1 MRVNYKGMNSEY
13 NYRMAEISYTEKE
26 ENLMKRIEKVMN
38 IHGWNLNII
47 TDGYASCEVNDK
59 DEYNDFV
66 RDYKDVKKSVKLWEK
81 FGF

>member
-1 MRVNYKGMNSEY
+1 MRVNYKGIDSEY

-47 TDGYASCEVNDK
+47 TDGYASCEVNDR
-59 DEYNDFV
+59 DEYNEFV
-66 RDYKDVKKSVKLWEK
+66 SDYKDVKKSVKLWEK

>member
-1 MRVNYKGMNSEY
+1 MRVNYKGMDSEY

-47 TDGYASCEVNDK
+47 TDGYASCEVNDR
-59 DEYNDFV
+59 DEYNEFV
-66 RDYKDVKKSVKLWEK
+66 SDYKDVKKSVKLWEK

>member
-1 MRVNYKGMNSEY
+1 MRVNYKGMDSEY

-66 RDYKDVKKSVKLWEK
+66 RDYKDVKKSVNLWEK